1 MMRLQKFKLV
11 EKHYLAFAIV
21 LLALNNTSFGQEEA
35 KIPPNIIYIMSDD
48 HAAHAISAYG
58 GLYKDVAPTPN
69 IDKLANEGA
78 LFTNTFC
85 TNAICGPSRAAI
97 LTGNYSNKNGFYKNE
112 GCDPFDGSQITFPK
126 LLKEAGYTT
135 ALVGKWHLWSEPTG
149 FDYYKYHVLN
159 GEQGSY
165 WNPTYN

>member
-1 MMRLQKFKLV
+1 MRLKKFKLV

-97 LTGNYSNKNGFYKNE
+97 LTGNYSNKNGFYKNDDKGNNKHIKCNLNFE
-112 GCDPFDGSQITFPK
+112 K
-126 LLKEAGYTT
+126 LKRTQKE
-135 ALVGKWHLWSEPTG
+135 
-149 FDYYKYHVLN
+149 LN
-159 GEQGSY
+159 IKI
-165 WNPTYN
+165 